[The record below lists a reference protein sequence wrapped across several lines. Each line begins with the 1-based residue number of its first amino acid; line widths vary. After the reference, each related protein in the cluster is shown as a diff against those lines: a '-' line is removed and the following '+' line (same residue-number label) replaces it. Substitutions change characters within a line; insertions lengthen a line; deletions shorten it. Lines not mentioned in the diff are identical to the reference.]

1 MVPLVSPEILVVMAL
16 LATPEDPVLRAHL
29 DLQANQVNQALNPDN
44 PDNPVVRD
52 LKETLELQDSLVLLV
67 RMVFLVLPALSK
79 DHKDLK
85 DPLAPLVS
93 QVVPARMVSPVA
105 QANPVKTDDPAILAL
120 LVLIQIFLNLINSL
134 QLINFIN
141 RWAWTARQ
149 TRP

>member
-1 MVPLVSPEILVVMAL
+1 LAPLASLEILVVMAL

-29 DLQANQVNQALNPDN
+29 DPQANLVNQALRLDN
-44 PDNPVVRD
+44 PDNPVV
-52 LKETLELQDSLVLLV
+52 LVPKETPELQASLVLLV

-85 DPLAPLVS
+85 DLLAPLVS
-93 QVVPARMVSPVA
+93 QVVPARMVSPA
-105 QANPVKTDDPAILAL
+105 PQANPVKTEDPAILAL
-120 LVLIQIFLNLINSL
+120 LVLIQIVLNLINSL